1 MSKYPDFGSWIG
13 SLGKPFLPS
22 TPDPEESALPSPSIL
37 PALLG
42 SRHRKGDP
50 LPISSEQFTA
60 PEDFSV
66 ARGVC
71 GPMSESLL
79 MHEQSSGLEST
90 GRMEE
95 AQRTR
100 ESFSDIRSEEPS
112 EAWPEA
118 DLGVEDPD
126 MQNHTLQIEQ
136 SDAGSH
142 ARTVFQQGGEGEEPD
157 AVDPHSD
164 CVQRNKQESY
174 AFLQGQDW
182 FTL

>member
-1 MSKYPDFGSWIG
+1 
-13 SLGKPFLPS
+13 
-22 TPDPEESALPSPSIL
+22 
-37 PALLG
+37 
-42 SRHRKGDP
+42 
-50 LPISSEQFTA
+50 
-60 PEDFSV
+60 
-66 ARGVC
+66 
-71 GPMSESLL
+71 MSESLL

-90 GRMEE
+90 GPMEE

-174 AFLQGQDW
+174 AFLQEQDW